1 MFKKGHEHKKIQ
13 VTFMKLKQK
22 PAAEKPQNKNGEL
35 SPTTT
40 LMHRSTLGESAVFKG
55 RGMAEG
61 LETAGNKGAQDGKTP
76 LGLWQRKQPA
86 DDIIY

>member
-1 MFKKGHEHKKIQ
+1 
-13 VTFMKLKQK
+13 MKTRQK
-22 PAAEKPQNKNGEL
+22 PIAGKPQNKEREI

-40 LMHRSTLGESAVFKG
+40 LMHRCTLGESGVFRS

-61 LETAGNKGAQDGKTP
+61 LETAGNKGAQNGKTP